1 MGIIA
6 IIVLLFGFI
15 VGPKEGAV
23 KITSALIAHLIAIPL
38 AGISYQLLASLFS
51 FLPGDSWEN
60 LVGFFAAK
68 YLIIAILY
76 FPFLFFA
83 RRFFKKVWK
92 KGIFIRL
99 ISGVLTTLNSAIGM
113 VTLVLAVEAFS
124 ISGWLGQVLLGS
136 SFLDWLVTNL
146 SFVKS
151 MLPFA

>member
-1 MGIIA
+1 MGIFA
-6 IIVLLFGFI
+6 IFVLSFVFI
-15 VGPKEGAV
+15 VGLKERVVTNAGALV
-23 KITSALIAHLIAIPL
+23 AHLIAIPL
-38 AGISYQLLASLFS
+38 AGISYHLLASLFS

-83 RRFFKKVWK
+83 RRLFKKVWK
-92 KGIFIRL
+92 KGIFVRL
-99 ISGVLTTLNSAIGM
+99 IGGVLTTLNSAIGM
-113 VTLVLAVEAFS
+113 VTLVVAVEAFS